1 MAIFL
6 KGDGTGGTGISQ
18 LGKDILYY
26 GGSALVGTAAIS
38 AAAKPTLKVG
48 GAVLKGAG
56 KLIYGAATGPAKMY
70 SAVETGVTTLAK
82 NPSLLTNPTQGLGQS
97 LNKGMSS
104 AFNVGDYGTPFPK
117 GQPKGSVDLNIPKP
131 KKPLTLPSQ
140 VPAENVPKLNVK
152 VVTKNTR
159 AGKKTVLNYDKDAS
173 RYAIQQNRHGQKKI
187 LDTATKTA
195 DQIKSSPASQA
206 RKDKLLSN
214 LRKKTSKLLTTANVK
229 SLSKIGL
236 RQGAKKAAL
245 AAGAAGAAVVGAPV
259 VAGAIA
265 VGGTALTL
273 YDVGKGVVN
282 VVNKKK
288 SGSGTRFKF

>member
-1 MAIFL
+1 GLLTLA
-6 KGDGTGGTGISQ
+6 GA
-18 LGKDILYY
+18 
-26 GGSALVGTAAIS
+26 SAL
-38 AAAKPTLKVG
+38 AKPTYKVG
-48 GAVLKGAG
+48 SKLLQGAG
-56 KLIYGAATGPAKMY
+56 HLIYGAATGPARAY
-70 SAVETGVTTLAK
+70 SAIETGVSTLAK
-82 NPSLLTNPTQGLGQS
+82 NPSLVTNPTQGLGQS

-117 GQPKGSVDLNIPKP
+117 GQPKGSVDLTIPKT

-159 AGKKTVLNYDKDAS
+159 AGKRTVLNYDKTAS
-173 RYAIQQNRHGQKKI
+173 QYAINQNKHGQKKI
-187 LDTATKTA
+187 LETATKTA

-214 LRKKTSKLLTTANVK
+214 LRKKTGKLLTTANVK
-229 SLSKIGL
+229 SLSKIGI